1 MHLLERE
8 SLVGALSAAL
18 DEVAHGSGGR
28 IALVCGEAGIGKTS
42 LIREFA
48 DRQRAATR
56 VLWGSC
62 EALLTPHPLAPLY
75 DIARQA
81 GDEFREAIAQTRQR
95 EVIFNTTVDHL
106 ARGDGPVIVIFE
118 DVHWADDATLDLIKF
133 LGRRLQ
139 RLPVLLVFSYR
150 DDEVGPGH
158 PLRSVLAD
166 LPVRRLLLPPLSEAA
181 VAALAY
187 EAGRPSA
194 QLHTVTGGN
203 PFFVTEALAMSE
215 GRVPATVC
223 DAVIGRIARLSEAA
237 RDIANLVSVVPG
249 KAEKWLLEKTV
260 GVRPA
265 ALEECLQA
273 GMIAHANGSLAFR
286 HELARRAVEESL
298 PPPLGQA
305 LHARVLGV
313 LRTHDGEAIPVAR
326 LVHHADKA
334 ADGAAV
340 LRFAP
345 EAAEIAISLHA
356 HREAASHFSIALS
369 HANALAGE
377 RMAELLGRAAYEW
390 YLTDRLPEA
399 IAASEKAL
407 ALWRA
412 AGRAREEGDTLRW
425 LSRFTWFSG
434 NKAAADAYAE
444 AAIRTLESLSPGRE
458 LAMAFSNRSQLLMLA
473 HECEAALPWGDKAIA
488 LARELGD
495 TTIESHALNN
505 VGTAKLAQRDLSGR
519 DDLER
524 SLSLAL
530 SAGLQ
535 EHAARAFIN
544 LGNSARRWRDFAR
557 AEKYLADGIAYSK
570 EHDIGAW
577 ESYLHVMLAEV
588 HLEQGHWQR
597 ALDAAEAVLRSHKVA
612 AVTRIPALI
621 VIGRVRAR
629 RGNTDARQPLAEAH
643 SLALTSGEMQRIG
656 PAVMARAELAWLSGE
671 PVLALEELGSCYE
684 IARKQSDLPVRGEL
698 AFWLWRCQGQPPGAA
713 REPVP
718 EILASQVSGEWGAA
732 ARGWEALGCPYEQ
745 AVALLETGEESGMR
759 SALDIFDRL
768 GARPLAA
775 EARRR
780 LRARG
785 IRRIPRGAHPRTRQ
799 NPHGLTDREI
809 RVLCLVAQG
818 CRNAEIARR
827 LFLAEKTV
835 GHHVSSVL
843 AKLDVRSRG
852 AAAAVANELGL
863 CLVGSRPD
871 GLPRGNGRP
880 P

>member
-1 MHLLERE
+1 MP
-8 SLVGALSAAL
+8 V
-18 DEVAHGSGGR
+18 
-28 IALVCGEAGIGKTS
+28 
-42 LIREFA
+42 
-48 DRQRAATR
+48 
-56 VLWGSC
+56 
-62 EALLTPHPLAPLY
+62 
-75 DIARQA
+75 
-81 GDEFREAIAQTRQR
+81 
-95 EVIFNTTVDHL
+95 TV
-106 ARGDGPVIVIFE
+106 R
-118 DVHWADDATLDLIKF
+118 
-133 LGRRLQ
+133 
-139 RLPVLLVFSYR
+139 
-150 DDEVGPGH
+150 
-158 PLRSVLAD
+158 
-166 LPVRRLLLPPLSEAA
+166 
-181 VAALAY
+181 
-187 EAGRPSA
+187 
-194 QLHTVTGGN
+194 
-203 PFFVTEALAMSE
+203 
-215 GRVPATVC
+215 
-223 DAVIGRIARLSEAA
+223 DAVIARIARLSTDA

-249 KAEKWLLEKTV
+249 KAERWLLEKTA

-265 ALEECLQA
+265 VLEECLRA

-298 PPPLGQA
+298 PQPVAQA
-305 LHARVLGV
+305 LHAQVLGV

-334 ADGAAV
+334 GDSAAV

-345 EAAEIAISLHA
+345 AAAEIAIALRA

-369 HANALAGE
+369 HANTLSAE
-377 RMAELLGRAAYEW
+377 QMAELLGRAAYEW
-390 YLTDRLPEA
+390 YLTDRLSEA
-399 IAASEKAL
+399 IAAREKAL

-412 AGRAREEGDTLRW
+412 AGRVREAGDTLRW
-425 LSRFTWFSG
+425 LSRFNWFSG
-434 NKAAADAYAE
+434 NKAAADTYAA
-444 AAIRTLESLSPGRE
+444 AAIRTLEPLPPGCE
-458 LAMAFSNRSQLLMLA
+458 LAMAYSNRSQLHMLA
-473 HECEAALPWGDKAIA
+473 HECEAALPWGEKAIA

-495 TTIESHALNN
+495 TAIESHALNN
-505 VGTAKLAQRDLSGR
+505 VGTAKLARRDLSGR

-544 LGNSARRWRDFAR
+544 LGNSARRWRDFPR
-557 AEKYLADGIAYSK
+557 AEKYLSDGIAYSQ

-588 HLEQGHWQR
+588 HVDQGHWQR

-612 AVTRIPALI
+612 AVTRIPALVI
-621 VIGRVRAR
+621 IGRVRAR

-656 PAVMARAELAWLSGE
+656 AVVMARAELAWLSGE
-671 PVLALEELGSCYE
+671 PAQAVEEVAACYE
-684 IARKQSDLPVRGEL
+684 VARKHSELVMRGEL
-698 AFWLWRCQGQPPGAA
+698 AFWLWRCQGLPPRAA
-713 REPVP
+713 PEPVP
-718 EILASQVSGEWGAA
+718 EILASQVAGEWGAA

-745 AVALLETGEESGMR
+745 AVALLETGDESGMR
-759 SALDIFDRL
+759 CALDIFDRL

-785 IRRIPRGAHPRTRQ
+785 VRRIPRGAHPRTRR

-818 CRNAEIARR
+818 CRNAEIARQ

-835 GHHVSSVL
+835 GHHVSAVL

-863 CLVGSRPD
+863 CSLGARTQQPRP
-871 GLPRGNGRP
+871 R
-880 P
+880 

>member
-1 MHLLERE
+1 MSLLERE

-18 DEVAHGSGGR
+18 EEVARGSGGR

-48 DRQRAATR
+48 DRQHSAAR

-81 GDEFREAIAQTRQR
+81 GEEFREAIAQARQR
-95 EVIFNTTVDHL
+95 DLIFNSAVDHL
-106 ARGDGPVIVIFE
+106 ARGPGPAIVIFE
-118 DVHWADDATLDLIKF
+118 DVHWADEATLDLIKF

-158 PLRSVLAD
+158 PLRSVLGD
-166 LPVRRLLLPPLSEAA
+166 LPVRRLLLQPLSEAA
-181 VAALAY
+181 VAALAH

-203 PFFVTEALAMSE
+203 PFFVTEALAISE
-215 GRVPATVC
+215 ERVPATVR
-223 DAVIGRIARLSEAA
+223 DAVIGRIARLSAGA

-249 KAEKWLLEKTV
+249 KAEKWLLEKT
-260 GVRPA
+260 GNLRPA
-265 ALEECLQA
+265 ALEECLRA
-273 GMIAHANGSLAFR
+273 GMVAHANGSLAFR

-298 PPPLGQA
+298 PQPTAQA
-305 LHARVLGV
+305 LHSQVLEV
-313 LRTHDGEAIPVAR
+313 LRTHAGEPISVAR
-326 LVHHADKA
+326 LVHHADRA
-334 ADGAAV
+334 GDSAAV
-340 LRFAP
+340 LHFAP
-345 EAAEIAISLHA
+345 EAAELAISLRA
-356 HREAASHFSIALS
+356 HREAAAHFAT
-369 HANALAGE
+369 ALAHASSLSGE
-377 RMAELLGRAAYEW
+377 PMAELLGRAAYEW
-390 YLTDRLPEA
+390 YLIDRLPEA
-399 IAASEKAL
+399 VAASEKAL
-407 ALWRA
+407 TLWRA
-412 AGRAREEGDTLRW
+412 AGRVREAGDTLRW
-425 LSRFTWFSG
+425 LSRFSWFSG
-434 NKAAADAYAE
+434 NKAAADTYAE
-444 AAIRTLESLSPGRE
+444 AAIRTLEALPPGRE
-458 LAMAFSNRSQLLMLA
+458 LAMAYSNRSQLHMLS
-473 HECEAALPWGDKAIA
+473 HHCDAALPWGDKAIA

-495 TTIESHALNN
+495 TAIESHALNN
-505 VGTAKLAQRDLSGR
+505 VGTAKLAQRDLSGHA
-519 DDLER
+519 DLER
-524 SLSLAL
+524 SLALAL

-544 LGNSARRWRDFAR
+544 LGNTARRWRNFAR
-557 AEKYLADGIAYSK
+557 AEKYLSEGIAYSR

-577 ESYLHVMLAEV
+577 ESYLHVMRADMHV
-588 HLEQGHWQR
+588 DQGHWQQ
-597 ALDAAEAVLRSHKVA
+597 ALDAAEAVLRSPKVA

-629 RGNTDARQPLAEAH
+629 RGNADARQPLAEAH

-656 PAVMARAELAWLSGE
+656 PVVMARAELAWLSGDPAQAVE
-671 PVLALEELGSCYE
+671 DLERCYE
-684 IARKQSDLPVRGEL
+684 TAREQSDLLMKGEL
-698 AFWLWRCQGQPPGAA
+698 AFWLWRCRGQPTTPTP
-713 REPVP
+713 EPVP
-718 EILASQVSGEWGAA
+718 EILATQVAGQWGAA
-732 ARGWEALGCPYEQ
+732 ARAWEVLGCPYDQ
-745 AVALLETGEESGMR
+745 AVALLESEEESGMR
-759 SALDIFDRL
+759 CALDIFERL

-780 LRARG
+780 LRASG
-785 IRRIPRGAHPRTRQ
+785 VRRIPRGAHARTRQ
-799 NPHGLTDREI
+799 NPHGLTNREI

-835 GHHVSSVL
+835 GHHVSAVL

-863 CLVGSRPD
+863 CSLGVEGPSP
-871 GLPRGNGRP
+871 PRP
-880 P
+880 PPR